1 MRSARLAQ
9 RISRIGYQVWD
20 LGDLPQPPE
29 VEDSVGASDNV
40 KRHGNAQFLK
50 EISETC
56 NVLAK
61 RVESLLQEGYLP
73 IVLGGDHAIAAGSI
87 SGVSK
92 FFKAQEGEWGLLWFD
107 AHADMNT
114 PETSPSGHVHGM
126 PLAALLG
133 YGDELLT
140 HIGGFAPKV
149 DKRFCV
155 HIGARD
161 LDEGE
166 RRLIK
171 ALGLRCFTMRDIDE
185 QGMAAVMNQALG
197 IVSQAAGGFA
207 VTFDIDVLDPGDAP
221 GSGTLVRG
229 GLTYREAHLALE
241 KVADAKGLRFIEM
254 VEINTAL
261 DINNRTAELGVELIL
276 SALGKSIL

>member
-207 VTFDIDVLDPGDAP
+207 VT
-221 GSGTLVRG
+221 LVRG